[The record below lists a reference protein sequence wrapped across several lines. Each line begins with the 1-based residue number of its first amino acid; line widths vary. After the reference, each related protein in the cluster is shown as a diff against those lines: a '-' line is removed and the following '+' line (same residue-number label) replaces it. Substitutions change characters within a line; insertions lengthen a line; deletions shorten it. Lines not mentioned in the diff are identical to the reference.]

1 MKHFTFQHDFQ
12 AMFFVGVPLM
22 LYGAAFRKF
31 PASSKLLPIVAVIA
45 AGTLLA
51 AEIRALDE
59 KIPVHADARAR
70 FVPFQ
75 AIADSLR
82 DEDHPVISVK
92 GIDMERI
99 GGCGRAIDFALPRVR
114 YTTDERI
121 AQWKIFDHPP
131 RIERITR

>member
-22 LYGAAFRKF
+22 LYGAAFRKI
-31 PASSKLLPIVAVIA
+31 PSNSKILPIIAVVAA
-45 AGTLLA
+45 ATLLQ

-59 KIPVHADARAR
+59 KIPVHADARTR
-70 FVPFQ
+70 FIPFQ

-82 DEDHPVISVK
+82 DEDHPVISVRE
-92 GIDMERI
+92 IDMERI

-114 YTTDERI
+114 YTHDERL
-121 AQWKIFDHPP
+121 AQWKVFDHPP
-131 RIERITR
+131 RIERLNQ